1 MSKRWWYFSRITESL
16 SLKSDKGSWK
26 SECDSRYLCCS
37 CHGHLLFLPPHF
49 CLCLSLQVKKRLRL
63 SGSLVWPCPEAES
76 LLLTLL
82 PVCLKFFTAA
92 DLKTS
97 FRLVSPSSTLA
108 LQWILLLFH
117 FYTKRKNSDNHVGF
131 YPSWLIFLWFY
142 FCQCPPLSSMA
153 CRFPFFISFWP
164 LCPCVLE
171 NASKDQFKMWHI

>member
-26 SECDSRYLCCS
+26 SVSVIAGIYVVLVMAICCFSLLISVSVSLHS
-37 CHGHLLFLPPHF
+37 CRWIRDWGCLVPLFGPA
-49 CLCLSLQVKKRLRL
+49 R
-63 SGSLVWPCPEAES
+63 
-76 LLLTLL
+76 LLTLL

-117 FYTKRKNSDNHVGF
+117 FYTKRKNSDNHVEF